1 MGAVLYY
8 FLPGPIITQNLTWI
22 FLTFATMCTP
32 LLIAFIVLLAERR
45 HRNLGV
51 SSRGLTETQL
61 LFSPARRF
69 DSSRHRRRTRNR
81 NRRRSSGSTSST
93 CHSPWCWWRR
103 VRGGGSCQCF
113 FPWDSSCL
121 SCLQLPRSYR
131 RFLWFCAALLLSL
144 IGFVLGEVYAELY
157 LRTLPHSALETVV
170 YVYSWVATIHILDA
184 TTGWILG
191 AKVGSLP
198 LGWLFKLYFSLTYQT
213 YVRALYARL
222 RSPSQFVYLQLLSSA
237 IVVLWNPLTMTAS
250 FYRLLVR
257 LGCCG
262 RGPQHDNDDDYAEW
276 QRGVGRAFFIRGL
289 AESVSMVAFLGWVVG
304 LHFGWNRDVYPYFNF
319 RDGRA
324 SASGDEYT
332 FALTFWASLATWA
345 CELVAGWIVRR
356 LMSFCF
362 GFCVTEQALAD
373 FRAFPE
379 LLPTC
384 L

>member
-22 FLTFATMCTP
+22 FLTFATMCAP

-51 SSRGLTETQL
+51 SSRALTETQL
-61 LFSPARRF
+61 LFSPLRRL
-69 DSSRHRRRTRNR
+69 DSSSRRHRRRNR
-81 NRRRSSGSTSST
+81 NRRSSSSSSSG
-93 CHSPWCWWRR
+93 HPWSR
-103 VRGGGSCQCF
+103 CQWL

-121 SCLQLPRSYR
+121 SCLPLPRSYR

-157 LRTLPHSALETVV
+157 LRTLPHSALDTVV
-170 YVYSWVATIHILDA
+170 YVYSWVATIHALDA
-184 TTGWILG
+184 TTGWILA

-237 IVVLWNPLTMTAS
+237 IVVLWNPLAMTAA
-250 FYRLLVR
+250 FHRLLVR
-257 LGCCG
+257 IGCCG
-262 RGPQHDNDDDYAEW
+262 RDYADW
-276 QRGVGRAFFIRGL
+276 KRGVGRAFFIRGL
-289 AESVSMVAFLGWVVG
+289 AESVSMLAFLGWVVG

-319 RDGRA
+319 RDEGG
-324 SASGDEYT
+324 GDEYT

-345 CELVAGWIVRR
+345 CELAAGWIVRR

-362 GFCVTEQALAD
+362 GFHVTQQALAD

-379 LLPTC
+379 LFPAC